1 MTKMLYS
8 NPDETVYVSLYRNRW
23 VAARH
28 ETWDTP
34 IDWWCGYAEILPE
47 DGIDLSD
54 KQGGFPNFDHPGD
67 WPLSAQL
74 LELFPPKGRGQQ
86 RLFLGFD
93 TDSPSLAD
101 YDLQKTMGAA
111 CELADQ
117 IIEYG
122 KKHRQK
128 LKRGAS

>member
-8 NPDETVYVSLYRNRW
+8 NPDETVYISLYRNRW
-23 VAARH
+23 VAVSH

-34 IDWWCGYAEILPE
+34 IDWWCGYAEVLPE

-54 KQGGFPNFDHPGD
+54 EQGSFPNFDYPGD
-67 WPLSAQL
+67 WSLSAEHFESL
-74 LELFPPKGRGQQ
+74 PPDSRGQQ
-86 RLFLGFD
+86 RLFLGFN
-93 TDSPSLAD
+93 TDSPKLAD

-111 CELADQ
+111 CELVDQ

-122 KKHRQK
+122 KRQRA
-128 LKRGAS
+128 KRGAS